1 MTSKIEDDIDIDI
14 DFGEENEEIED
25 FEEDEDDGDDGVSK
39 SSNRKRKVSTPALK
53 PHPPIPKLPYNDRV
67 FIIQQPK
74 NDKSI
79 VSYEIL
85 TLPSPKYE
93 SVKCRYILDKENG
106 RILEI
111 NKFNSKPSSWFIDN
125 GVRNDGSMYLSSDI
139 DPLFLLI
146 PFLEKYK
153 SLHKNEYLEI
163 SSIINDP
170 YYCNLSKV
178 PFKHSQLSL
187 ICDSKDIAGSKLY
200 ILEDE
205 KLLIWLRCKVKNIS
219 NYLKETNTD
228 IFKTSNYVKKDLS
241 WETLY
246 TMSIGFISEYLSESN
261 CKMLNQSFNLLSATA
276 QQTIK
281 TESEYLVYT
290 ERIIDEPEPPK
301 SKRGASKKA
310 AAKKSPVKGGGEI
323 SKFLSKPNTTSSLPI
338 TTPISPPIISK
349 KSESILIE
357 QTSTTTTTT
366 TKTTTAAAET
376 IKQSPKSTLKTSKT
390 AATEAEKPIKSTGK
404 ITDYFFKK

>member
-1 MTSKIEDDIDIDI
+1 MTSKIDEIDIDN
-14 DFGEENEEIED
+14 GEEVFEEIED
-25 FEEDEDDGDDGVSK
+25 FEDEDSDDGVSK
-39 SSNRKRKVSTPALK
+39 SKSDSNRKRKVSTPALK

-74 NDKSI
+74 NDTNI
-79 VSYEIL
+79 IDYEIL
-85 TLPSPKYE
+85 TLPSPKHK
-93 SVKCRYILDKENG
+93 SVKCRYILDKEND

-125 GVRNDGSMYLSSDI
+125 GVRHDGSMYLSSDI

-163 SSIINDP
+163 SSIINDS
-170 YYCNLSKV
+170 YYCNLSKI

-187 ICDSKDIAGSKLY
+187 ICDSKEIAGSKLY
-200 ILEDE
+200 RLEDE

-246 TMSIGFISEYLSESN
+246 TMSIGFVSEYLSESN

-281 TESEYLVYT
+281 SESEYLVYT

-310 AAKKSPVKGGGEI
+310 PAKKSPVKGGGI
-323 SKFLSKPNTTSSLPI
+323 SNFLSLKNDTPTPI
-338 TTPISPPIISK
+338 TVPSLKPSK
-349 KSESILIE
+349 KSEPIIP
-357 QTSTTTTTT
+357 TTTTI
-366 TKTTTAAAET
+366 AAET
-376 IKQSPKSTLKTSKT
+376 K
-390 AATEAEKPIKSTGK
+390 GK
-404 ITDYFFKK
+404 ITDFFTKIT

>member
-1 MTSKIEDDIDIDI
+1 MTSRIEDDINIEI
-14 DFGEENEEIED
+14 GEEDLVIED
-25 FEEDEDDGDDGVSK
+25 FEEEDDGFGDDDDDDDDDDDSGVSK
-39 SSNRKRKVSTPALK
+39 SKSDKKRKSSTPALK

-74 NDKSI
+74 NDKNNI
-79 VSYEIL
+79 TYEIL

-170 YYCNLSKV
+170 YYSNLSKI

-187 ICDSKDIAGSKLY
+187 ICDSKDISDSKLY
-200 ILEDE
+200 RLEDE

-310 AAKKSPVKGGGEI
+310 SAKKQSPVKVGGI
-323 SKFLSKPNTTSSLPI
+323 SNFFSTPAPKSTSPPKKTLTSPI
-338 TTPISPPIISK
+338 TSK
-349 KSESILIE
+349 KSESILE
-357 QTSTTTTTT
+357 QTS
-366 TKTTTAAAET
+366 KTTTATT
-376 IKQSPKSTLKTSKT
+376 IQSPIKPTSKIST
-390 AATEAEKPIKSTGK
+390 KSVKPSEEKTEKK
-404 ITDYFFKK
+404 ITDYFFIKKT

>member
-1 MTSKIEDDIDIDI
+1 MTTIIDDDIDIEI
-14 DFGEENEEIED
+14 GEEDFEEIED
-25 FEEDEDDGDDGVSK
+25 FEEEEEDDDGVSK
-39 SSNRKRKVSTPALK
+39 SKSDSNRKRKVSTPALK
-53 PHPPIPKLPYNDRV
+53 PHPPIQKLPYNDRV

-74 NDKSI
+74 IDKSI
-79 VSYEIL
+79 INYEIL

-93 SVKCRYILDKENG
+93 SVKCRYILDKENC

-111 NKFNSKPSSWFIDN
+111 SKFNSKPSSWFIDN
-125 GVRNDGSMYLSSDI
+125 GVRHDGSMYLSSDI

-187 ICDSKDIAGSKLY
+187 ICDSKEIAGSNLY
-200 ILEDE
+200 RLEDE

-219 NYLKETNTD
+219 NHLKETNTD

-290 ERIIDEPEPPK
+290 ERIADEPEPPK
-301 SKRGASKKA
+301 SKRSASKKA
-310 AAKKSPVKGGGEI
+310 AAKKSPVKVGGI
-323 SKFLSKPNTTSSLPI
+323 SNFFSKPDP
-338 TTPISPPIISK
+338 PPIAAPSLKPSK
-349 KSESILIE
+349 KSEE
-357 QTSTTTTTT
+357 TTTST
-366 TKTTTAAAET
+366 
-376 IKQSPKSTLKTSKT
+376 IQISKPISKIAPT
-390 AATEAEKPIKSTGK
+390 PTPAPAKATEKTGK
-404 ITDYFFKK
+404 ITDFFCKK

>member
-1 MTSKIEDDIDIDI
+1 MTSKIDDIDIDN
-14 DFGEENEEIED
+14 GEEEIEEIED
-25 FEEDEDDGDDGVSK
+25 FEDEDSDDGVSK
-39 SSNRKRKVSTPALK
+39 SKSDSNRKRKVSTPALK

-74 NDKSI
+74 NDTNI
-79 VSYEIL
+79 LDYEIL

-93 SVKCRYILDKENG
+93 SVKCRYIFDKEND

-125 GVRNDGSMYLSSDI
+125 GVRHDGSMYLSSDI
-139 DPLFLLI
+139 DRLFLLI

-170 YYCNLSKV
+170 YYCNLSKI

-187 ICDSKDIAGSKLY
+187 ICDSKEIAGSKLY

-261 CKMLNQSFNLLSATA
+261 CKMLNQSFNLLSSTA

-281 TESEYLVYT
+281 TESGYLVYT
-290 ERIIDEPEPPK
+290 ERILDEPEPPK

-310 AAKKSPVKGGGEI
+310 PAKKSPVEDGAVSI
-323 SKFLSKPNTTSSLPI
+323 FFSSKQDTPTPI
-338 TTPISPPIISK
+338 TVPSLKPSIKSEPIIP
-349 KSESILIE
+349 
-357 QTSTTTTTT
+357 
-366 TKTTTAAAET
+366 TTTAT
-376 IKQSPKSTLKTSKT
+376 TQISKPSQTLGTK
-390 AATEAEKPIKSTGK
+390 K
-404 ITDYFFKK
+404 ITDFFSIKK